1 MMRAISEKNEVDV
14 QDFVADFHDQY
25 RYRKDYSRY
34 YYDYINNKMLSFVSV
49 EGRILDNGCGTG
61 ILLETL
67 GERGVVVGFDISFNM
82 LKHARRGSDL
92 IVLGD
97 SQILPF
103 QDGCFELVIGRS
115 LLHHLPDPLKGVE
128 EMARVLKTNG
138 EMIVV
143 DTNHSLLS
151 AVPRHFAKKG
161 KHFSDEHKN
170 MRIKELT
177 QIIEESFIVE
187 HVYYFGYL
195 AYPLSFPDII
205 DIGRYLPWPVKVT
218 KLLTKLD
225 SAISGL
231 PIVRKQS
238 WGVMI
243 KGTKR

>member
-1 MMRAISEKNEVDV
+1 MHAMSKKKEVDV
-14 QDFVADFHDQY
+14 QDFAADFHDQY

-61 ILLETL
+61 ILLERA
-67 GERGVVVGFDISFNM
+67 GEKSFMVGIDISFNM
-82 LKHARRGSDL
+82 LKHAKRETDML
-92 IVLGD
+92 VLGD
-97 SQILPF
+97 SQLLPF
-103 QDGCFELVIGRS
+103 QNGSFELVIGRS

-138 EMIVV
+138 EMVV
-143 DTNHSLLS
+143 LDTKHSLLS

-161 KHFSDEHKN
+161 KHFSDTHSN
-170 MRIKELT
+170 MRMKELT
-177 QIIEESFIVE
+177 QIIRKFFIVD

-205 DIGRYLPWPVKVT
+205 DIGKYLPCPVKVT
-218 KLLTKLD
+218 KFLTWVD
-225 SAISGL
+225 SAISRL

-243 KGTKR
+243 KGRRR